1 MKTVARFMGLSVALG
16 GLLMALPQTSLADK
30 DGKPNKKSVATT
42 AACVYEPDTE
52 GFYSAHVYSCKAL
65 SNVVLWCGGSY
76 VKYDNI
82 GSDPSTGD
90 EKEVYDAVFDCP
102 DAYEKITY
110 IAIKSGSQKHNKHN
124 DGYVAPDLPE
134 SAPPGSGLFVGD
146 IPACL
151 LDEDQIPRRGKCD
164 VDPVEPPPPPPHTG
178 G

>member
-102 DAYEKITY
+102 DAYE
-110 IAIKSGSQKHNKHN
+110 N
-124 DGYVAPDLPE
+124 DYLYRDKV
-134 SAPPGSGLFVGD
+134 
-146 IPACL
+146 
-151 LDEDQIPRRGKCD
+151 R
-164 VDPVEPPPPPPHTG
+164 
-178 G
+178 